1 MAPPE
6 PLCIRRFGGA
16 EGFSSGLCSP
26 EFSHHATCAL
36 RMGCRKARE
45 TEPHFAPGVDILH
58 DWLLIPSRSS
68 RYGLTIMAKSEKTH
82 IYLIFG
88 NDDYQVAQK
97 ARAIVDGLVPP
108 DNAVFGLETI
118 DGAADTVAA
127 AQECIGKAV
136 EALQTLG
143 FMSTQKVV
151 WFKDVSF
158 LTDNVVGRSESVK
171 TKLAGLT
178 DVIKALPEGV
188 ELIVSSPKVDKRYAF
203 YKACK
208 QHGVTHEYAVPE
220 RAYEAERYA
229 LNFVRG
235 RLSEKSI
242 SMHGNVI
249 QLFIERVGYDTS
261 RLVSELDK
269 LLVFLGDRKQAGED
283 DVMAITASSRDALIW
298 DLSDAFGDRDLTRAI
313 AVMRQLFF
321 QKEHPIGM
329 IRTLENRVRDLTI
342 YREGLRRKWIVVSSS
357 SRGQSAK
364 WVGLPPEGE
373 QLCSSVMA
381 SDPRKMHPFRAGILA
396 KQARR
401 FSLNALQTCRE
412 ALLAAHEELVSS
424 AAPDQL
430 TMEVLLVKMLGTKE
444 E

>member
-1 MAPPE
+1 MVK
-6 PLCIRRFGGA
+6 A
-16 EGFSSGLCSP
+16 ESNS
-26 EFSHHATCAL
+26 
-36 RMGCRKARE
+36 
-45 TEPHFAPGVDILH
+45 
-58 DWLLIPSRSS
+58 
-68 RYGLTIMAKSEKTH
+68 
-82 IYLIFG
+82 IYLVFG

-97 ARAIVDGLVPP
+97 ARAIVDGLVPA

-118 DGAADTVAA
+118 DGSADTVAA
-127 AQECIGKAV
+127 AQDCIGRAV

-151 WFKDVSF
+151 WFKDVTF

-171 TKLAGLT
+171 TKLTVLT
-178 DVIKALPEGV
+178 DIIKALPEGV
-188 ELIVSSPKVDKRYAF
+188 QLVVSSPKVDKRYAF

-208 QHGVTHEYAVPE
+208 QQGVTHEYSVPE

-229 LNFVRG
+229 LEFVRG

-242 SMHGNVI
+242 SMHGNVT

-269 LLVFLGDRKQAGED
+269 LQVYLGDRKQAGED

-298 DLSDAFGDRDLTRAI
+298 DLSDAFGERNLTRAI
-313 AVMRQLFF
+313 TVMRQLFF
-321 QKEHPIGM
+321 QKEHPIGL

-342 YREGLRRKWIVVSSS
+342 YREGLRRKWIVASSS

-364 WVGLPPEGE
+364 WVNLPPDGE
-373 QLCSSVMA
+373 HLCSSVMA
-381 SDPRKMHPFRAGILA
+381 SDPRKIHPFRVGILA

-401 FSLNALQTCRE
+401 FSLSDLQACRE
-412 ALLAAHEELVSS
+412 ALLEAHEQLVSS
-424 AAPDQL
+424 TTPDQL
-430 TMEVLLVKMLGTKE
+430 TMEVLLVKMLGSNEK
-444 E
+444 